1 MKKKSKEWKKKT
13 LQNDHNKII
22 KIIYFKKYDN
32 FLCHTFV
39 NI

>member
-1 MKKKSKEWKKKT
+1 MKKNPKNEKKN